1 MTGGDCHRLSVRS
14 NRRLFLLIVAIL
26 SLSVTS
32 CSQVV
37 QGEAVAARDEVAV
50 PAADQQPGSR
60 SRRPVDTGLLPVRGG
75 TDSADDRFAARVV
88 TGIDRYWKVAFPAEF
103 GAPWRPLRGFV
114 AANPTEAAN
123 PAPCLSRALDLT
135 DQALYCPRLD
145 TVAWDR
151 TTLVPNLRAGY
162 GDSAV
167 IMALAHEIG
176 HAVQAR
182 VGIDAAAQQR
192 EPQRYP
198 TILLE
203 GMADCLSGSTL
214 RAVADG
220 RIAGLRTDPADLDR
234 ALHGLL
240 SFRDPVGR
248 AVVHGAH
255 GNGFD
260 RASAFIGGYDDG
272 PDSCLRMTVEETTFT
287 QRPYRSAADESRGG
301 NLTLNALLTELE
313 PDVATWFD
321 RLGAARGYPKAHLLG
336 PGTATARPDR
346 ARLADTLRRYGDY
359 AAATVLTSRYA
370 LAALAAMDRP
380 TVGPDAARAATCL
393 TGAYTASL
401 FVGATDFHLSPG
413 DLDEAVD
420 ELLSED
426 LAARDAE
433 GRPAA
438 GDHGFDRVRQFRA
451 GMLNGAAACY

>member
-1 MTGGDCHRLSVRS
+1 VRS
-14 NRRLFLLIVAIL
+14 KRHLFLLTVVIL
-26 SLSVTS
+26 SLSVTG

-50 PAADQQPGSR
+50 PAADQQPGG
-60 SRRPVDTGLLPVRGG
+60 RPRGALDAGLLPVLGA
-75 TDSADDRFAARVV
+75 TDSADDRFATRVV
-88 TGIDRYWKVAFPAEF
+88 TGIDRYWRATFPAEF
-103 GAPWRPLRGFV
+103 GAPWRPLNGFV
-114 AANPTEAAN
+114 AANPNEAAN

-151 TTLVPNLRAGY
+151 TTLVPNLRTEY

-182 VGIDAAAQQR
+182 AGIDTAAQQR
-192 EPQRYP
+192 EPDRYP

-214 RAVADG
+214 RAVANG
-220 RIAGLRTDPADLDR
+220 RIAGLRTDPAALDR
-234 ALHGLL
+234 ALHGLV

-248 AVVHGAH
+248 ATVHGAH

-287 QRPYRSAADESRGG
+287 QQPYRSVADKGRGG
-301 NLTLNALLTELE
+301 NLSLTALLAQLE
-313 PDVATWFD
+313 PDVAGWFD
-321 RLGAARGYPKAHLLG
+321 RLSAARGYPKAHLLRPEAG
-336 PGTATARPDR
+336 PDVPARPDR
-346 ARLADTLRRYGDY
+346 VQLAATVRSYGDY

-370 LAALAAMDRP
+370 LAYLAAMDRP

-401 FVGATDFHLSPG
+401 FVGATDFRLSPG

-426 LAARDAE
+426 LAARDAD
-433 GRPAA
+433 GRAA
-438 GDHGFDRVRQFRA
+438 PGDHGFDRVRQFRA
-451 GMLNGAAACY
+451 GMLNGAAACD